1 MDSRKFG
8 LLGRTLGHSWSP
20 QIHSML
26 ADYEYRLYEVEP
38 GDLDSFLRTTDL
50 DGMNVTIPYKKDVL
64 PYCTRLS
71 DAARRIGSVNTLVR
85 LRENGW
91 YGDNTDYTGFRYIVE
106 RSGVDVAGKKTLVF
120 GTGGASLSVK
130 AALADLGADPIVSV
144 SRTGENNYGN
154 LNKHRDAAILVNTT
168 PLGMFPNTGAAPV
181 SIADFPACEGV
192 FDVVYN
198 PQRTAFLLQAESL
211 GLPHAGGLGML
222 VAQAWRS
229 AEQFAGHDIP
239 KEKIETIMSTLSR
252 QMSNIVLIG
261 MPGCG
266 KSAVGRALAKA
277 LDRPFIDADGEIVKA
292 AGCSIPDIFAAEG
305 EAGFRA
311 RETAAL
317 SDLGKGSGA
326 VLATGGGCVTRAEN
340 YPLLHQNGVI
350 VWLKRDLSKLPTA
363 GRPLSQ
369 RNSAETLYQQRRD
382 KYAAFA
388 DITVDNNGPLED
400 TVSHILEALK

>member
-1 MDSRKFG
+1 MENDKFG
-8 LLGRTLGHSWSP
+8 LLGRRLGHSWSP
-20 QIHSML
+20 QIHAAL

-38 GDLDSFLRTTDL
+38 EDLDRFLHTTDL
-50 DGMNVTIPYKKDVL
+50 AGMNVTIPYKKDVL
-64 PYCTRLS
+64 PYCSALS
-71 DAARRIGSVNTLVR
+71 DAAARIGSVNTLVR

-106 RSGVDVAGKKTLVF
+106 RSGVDVRGKKTLVF

-130 AALADLGADPIVSV
+130 AALADLGAEPVVSV

-154 LNKHRDAAILVNTT
+154 LDHHRDAAILVNTT
-168 PLGMFPNTGAAPV
+168 PLGMFPNTGEAPV

-198 PQRTAFLLQAESL
+198 PQRTAFLLEAERL
-211 GLPHAGGLGML
+211 GIPHAGGLGML
-222 VAQAWRS
+222 VAQAAGS

-239 KEKIETIMSTLSR
+239 KEKIEEIMSTLSR

-266 KSAVGRALAKA
+266 KSAVGRALAAA
-277 LDRPFIDADGEIVKA
+277 LDRPFIDADAEIIKT
-292 AGCSIPDIFAAEG
+292 AGCSIPDIFASEG
-305 EAGFRA
+305 EAGFRK
-311 RETAAL
+311 RETAVLAA
-317 SDLGKGSGA
+317 LGKGSGA
-326 VLATGGGCVTRAEN
+326 VLATGGGCVTRRSN
-340 YPLLHQNGVI
+340 YPLLHQNGCI
-350 VWLKRDLSKLPTA
+350 VWLKRDLSRLPTD

-369 RNSAETLYQQRRD
+369 QNSAQTLYAQRKD

-388 DITVDNNGPLED
+388 DVTVDNNGPLEK
-400 TVSHILEALK
+400 TISTILEALQ

>member
-38 GDLDSFLRTTDL
+38 EDLDAFLRTTDL

>member
-120 GTGGASLSVK
+120 GTGGASLAVRT
-130 AALADLGADPIVSV
+130 ALADLGADPIVSV